1 VSDNFY
7 AVKKRLL
14 LLVALVAFVVAAF
27 RKLDKKK

>member
-1 VSDNFY
+1 LE

-14 LLVALVAFVVAAF
+14 LLVALVAFIAAAF